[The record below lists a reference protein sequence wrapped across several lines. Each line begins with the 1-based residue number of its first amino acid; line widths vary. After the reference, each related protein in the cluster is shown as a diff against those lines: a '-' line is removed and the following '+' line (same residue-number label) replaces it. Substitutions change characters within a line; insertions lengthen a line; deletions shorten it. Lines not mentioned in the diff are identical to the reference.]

1 MSAKD
6 WRSASDYD
14 DLKALD
20 APGLAW
26 EFLRRN
32 PKFAAERAELERNAQ
47 NGEADSSAV
56 DDHEQRWGVRF
67 HRREGGDDCGC
78 PEMGRM
84 VHTNRHRRDRLADLL
99 EQFGLPVVDGTA
111 CFSEATA

>member
-14 DLKALD
+14 DLQALD

-32 PKFAAERAELERNAQ
+32 LKFAAERAELERSAQ
-47 NGEADSSAV
+47 NGQIDPDKV

-67 HRREGGDDCGC
+67 HHREGGEHCGRT
-78 PEMGRM
+78 RM
-84 VHTNRHRRDRLADLL
+84 DRTVDADRHDRDRLAKFLV
-99 EQFGLPVVDGTA
+99 QFCVPAFRRSDRLA
-111 CFSEATA
+111 YATV